1 MSEDRDLRGRLA
13 ERDRGLGRLRRT
25 TRWLTVGAT
34 ALAGLFAGFAAQKAS
49 GHKTVAKTKT
59 AATTA
64 TTQAAVP
71 APASLPSA
79 GSAPVT
85 PAAPA
90 QPPVQSS
97 SPPVA
102 ASGGS

>member
-49 GHKTVAKTKT
+49 GHKTVA
-59 AATTA
+59 TTA